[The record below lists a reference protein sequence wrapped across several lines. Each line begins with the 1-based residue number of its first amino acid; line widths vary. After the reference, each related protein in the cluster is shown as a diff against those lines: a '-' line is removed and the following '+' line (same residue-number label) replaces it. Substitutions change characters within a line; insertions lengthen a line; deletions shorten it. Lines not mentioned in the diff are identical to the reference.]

1 MDRIAALLR
10 YLWTYLVVRLGP
22 LWWGVAAVAGVAA
35 SVGCA
40 TVLRSRGRA
49 ARPGR
54 VLCAGL
60 LVSYVAV
67 VIAGTVA
74 VRSRIK
80 SRVLHLDVAARLWR
94 VFGQGHALEPEP
106 MANMLMFVPVGFLLP
121 AALGW
126 GARRTLLSSLA
137 LSACIEAAQYLL
149 ARGECEP
156 ADVVLNVAGALVGY
170 AVWRLAC
177 WLRSYAG
184 RRPRHMRGARSYAGT
199 WPRPGSRSS

>member
-22 LWWGVAAVAGVAA
+22 LWWDVAAVAGVAA
-35 SVGCA
+35 SVGCVA
-40 TVLRSRGRA
+40 VMRSRGRA
-49 ARPGR
+49 AHPGR

-60 LVSYVAV
+60 LATYVMV
-67 VIAGTVA
+67 VVAGTVA
-74 VRSRIK
+74 VRQRATA
-80 SRVLHLDVAARLWR
+80 RVMRPDVVARLWR

-126 GARRTLLSSLA
+126 GTRRTILFSLV

-170 AVWRLAC
+170 GVWRLAC

-184 RRPRHMRGARSYAGT
+184 RRPRHMRGARS
-199 WPRPGSRSS
+199 

>member
-22 LWWGVAAVAGVAA
+22 LWWGVAAVVGVAA
-35 SVGCA
+35 SVGCVA
-40 TVLRSRGRA
+40 VMRSRGRA
-49 ARPGR
+49 AHPGR

-60 LVSYVAV
+60 LATYVTV
-67 VIAGTVA
+67 VVAGTVA
-74 VRSRIK
+74 VRQRATA
-80 SRVLHLDVAARLWR
+80 RVMRPDVVARLWR

-106 MANMLMFVPVGFLLP
+106 LANMLMFVPVGFLLP

-126 GARRTLLSSLA
+126 ETRRTILSSLA

-156 ADVVLNVAGALVGY
+156 ADVVLNVAGALLGY

-184 RRPRHMRGARSYAGT
+184 SRPRHMRGARS
-199 WPRPGSRSS
+199 